1 MKNNPFV
8 GTQLVVRKKSR
19 TFAAAFVNGSDNVD
33 FKIEK
38 I

>member
-1 MKNNPFV
+1 MKNNPIV
-8 GTQLVVRKKSR
+8 GTQLVVREKSR
-19 TFAAAFVNGSDNVD
+19 TFAAAFVNESHNVD